1 MAVQTINYLNAP
13 RAGFDDISKGFS
25 AVYGPQA
32 AKRKAEADMLAA
44 ELLKMQI
51 QNEPSKAQADRA
63 YKEAQTAE
71 LNQKLNL
78 FSQLLGQ
85 TGGSQAQQSGAAQG
99 PSGANSMF
107 GSDISS
113 ELARSMLGLAPQSP
127 AQAQQMAI
135 ATHQANANYNKQLE
149 NEYGT
154 PQTVSTKQSQVLGIQ
169 QLMPILDELM
179 TTDVPEQFAYPGF
192 RAPNKQSDYKQLVN
206 SALETYVSS
215 KGLASN
221 EKSLHAAQQIL
232 ERQKGESLENYRKRI
247 AGTKH
252 ELASIF
258 QELTGNPFKATRAH
272 APQANKG
279 SNDSSSAS
287 SYQNRPSFVTMQKNG
302 QLFDIPYEDA
312 QEALEMGY
320 KIGR

>member
-13 RAGFDDISKGFS
+13 RAGFEDISKGFN

-51 QNEPSKAQADRA
+51 QNEPSKAQYERE
-63 YKEAQTAE
+63 YKQAQTEE
-71 LNQKLNL
+71 LNQKINL
-78 FSQLLGQ
+78 FAQLLGPM
-85 TGGSQAQQSGAAQG
+85 GGAQGQSGEPQQG
-99 PSGANSMF
+99 NNPF

-135 ATHQANANYNKQLE
+135 GTHQANANYNKQLE

-179 TTDVPEQFAYPGF
+179 TIEVPGQRG
-192 RAPNKQSDYKQLVN
+192 APSWTSPNEQSDYKQLVN

-232 ERQKGESLENYRKRI
+232 ERQGGESLENYRKRL

-258 QELTGNPFKATRAH
+258 KELTGNPFNATREH
-272 APQANKG
+272 APKSSVNANNTD
-279 SNDSSSAS
+279 SPSSSQGKPA
-287 SYQNRPSFVTMQKNG
+287 FVQMTKDG
-302 QLFDIPYEDA
+302 VVYDIPYDKA
-312 QEALEMGY
+312 AKALEKGY
-320 KIGR
+320 KIGG